1 MYAKKR
7 RITPLLVVL
16 LLLLIIGTTGTT
28 VAKYIHSTQLSSKV
42 TFTAKLAEKITLLE
56 HEAKRNDDG
65 SYELTDKT
73 TDENKYSLIP
83 GLDIPKDPYITIIGK
98 TPIKAYLFVEVYNAL
113 GNVFITP
120 TESGEWL
127 LADCWKLVEG
137 VTGKGKG
144 GAVYVYTGETD
155 EPLQLDHANCPKDSI
170 YILKDNKIYVSQKLL
185 SDQLTEQHLNFYAC
199 LSEVPTNEGASTD
212 LKTIYENAYLPQD

>member
-56 HEAKRNDDG
+56 HEAKRNADG

-98 TPIKAYLFVEVYNAL
+98 TPIKAYLFVEVRHSIGNNSIAYNL
-113 GNVFITP
+113 CDTWIPVMD
-120 TESGEWL
+120 GEEPL
-127 LADCWKLVEG
+127 
-137 VTGKGKG
+137 TGKNGGK
-144 GAVYVYTGETD
+144 VYVYSTD
-155 EPLQLDHANCPKDSI
+155 GNTPKVIEEPGDSE
-170 YILKDNKIYVSQKLL
+170 YQILENNKIYVSQKLL
-185 SDQLTEQHLNFYAC
+185 SGQLTEQHLNFYAC
-199 LSEVPTNEGASTD
+199 LSEVPTNEGAEPD
-212 LKTIYENAYLPQD
+212 LKTIYEAAAYLSQD